1 MQNKLLNI
9 TKKSARKIFNIAKLS
24 YDYLLLILRT
34 FPRLVKLAFLF
45 VNIIPLRKKTIKSV
59 AFICDFSGLHLNLKR
74 GFVNIGLNCVIYSD
88 GDSFKRI
95 PSDLPWI
102 SPPSDPVKRLFFFVI
117 EQPLFLNSLFLKH
130 DVVQIIA
137 ARFIHTPNTWQ
148 KRYLAYLNIILRK
161 SRARFVLTVAGCDH
175 HTQKTL
181 SKMERSPCPGCLK
194 DMNMERCFLIS
205 QKHQELQTF
214 VESKVDMIMPL
225 GGEAYLRAYPN
236 ASSCLP
242 FPLEIKTQGSVDN
255 SPQDKIKILHGISR
269 AGFKGSD
276 IIISA
281 LSRIKKRFP
290 DIIETLIVE
299 KLTFEEYLLHL
310 NEAHIV
316 VDQAFGDAL
325 GYNSLYSLSL
335 GKIVFSSHSS
345 AWILSLYGRESPA
358 IDFWDEDSLYCEL
371 VKVCSLPY
379 EEIGLLGRKGYEFVQ
394 SCASPEKIA
403 HQALSLYLKL

>member
-9 TKKSARKIFNIAKLS
+9 TKKSARKIFDIAKLS

-74 GFVNIGLNCVIYSD
+74 CFVNIGLNCVIYSD

-175 HTQKTL
+175 RTHKTL
-181 SKMERSPCPGCLK
+181 SEAERSPCPGCLK
-194 DMNMERCFLIS
+194 DMNEIQCFLTS
-205 QKHQELQTF
+205 QRHQELQTF
-214 VESKVDMIMPL
+214 VESKIDAIMPF
-225 GGEAYLRAYPN
+225 GGMSYFRAYSK
-236 ASSCLP
+236 ATDCLP
-242 FPLEIKTQGSVDN
+242 FPLEVTDKCFTGN
-255 SPQDKIKILHGISR
+255 YPNGKIKILHGISR
-269 AGFKGSD
+269 PGFKGSD

-281 LSRIKKRFP
+281 LSRLEKSIP
-290 DIIETLIVE
+290 NDVEIIVVE
-299 KLTFEEYLLHL
+299 KLALEQYILCLKDV
-310 NEAHIV
+310 NIV
-316 VDQAFGDAL
+316 IDQVFGDGL
-325 GYNSLYSLSL
+325 SYNSLYSMSL
-335 GKIVFSSHSS
+335 GKIVFTSHSP
-345 AWILSLYGRESPA
+345 AWILSLYGNESPA
-358 IDFWDEDSLYCEL
+358 IDFWDEDSLYEGL
-371 VKVCSLPY
+371 VKTCALSY
-379 EEIGLLGRKGYEFVQ
+379 EEINLLGRKAYEFVKNF
-394 SCASPEKIA
+394 ASPQTIA
-403 HQALSLYLKL
+403 SKALSFY